1 MACIENCKFLH
12 LQEIYRIFL
21 VIIVPSIKPRKMDS
35 MQFKDGFFAPIDV
48 INARTASLI
57 TGLEFVGTM
66 IVVIE

>member
-21 VIIVPSIKPRKMDS
+21 VVIVTSIKPRTIDS
-35 MQFKDGFFAPIDV
+35 MQFKDVFFAPIGA
-48 INARTASLI
+48 NARTASRI
-57 TGLEFVGTM
+57 TGLEFVGMM